1 MMGLPSNMRLQ
12 LAGAATTFYL
22 CAKERSMKKTTRR
35 CAKYRRARS

>member
-22 CAKERSMKKTTRR
+22 CANKRSMKQRTRR